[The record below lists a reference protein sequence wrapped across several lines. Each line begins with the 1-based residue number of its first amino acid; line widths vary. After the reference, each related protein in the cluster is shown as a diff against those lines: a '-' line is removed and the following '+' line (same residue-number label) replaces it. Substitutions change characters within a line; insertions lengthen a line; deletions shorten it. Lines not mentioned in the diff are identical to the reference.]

1 MKEVHITMTEN
12 LQNSQNKISRI
23 NELVSLLNGAS
34 LAYYGGNDEIM
45 SNFEWDSYFDELSK
59 LEKETGYVP
68 EDSPTHT
75 TGIDSDESES
85 GNREEHEFPALSLA
99 KTKKVSDL
107 IEWAGDRNIY
117 LSYKLD
123 GLTLVLTYDNG
134 TLTKILTRG
143 SGVAGNNITV
153 LKDVISGFPQSI
165 SYKGH
170 MVVRGEATI
179 SYSDFEEI
187 NTLMDD
193 DEKYAN
199 PRNLASGTLALD
211 DPNKVKER
219 HVTFNAFTLVH
230 IDDDIPNWGE
240 RMAFLKKEGFT
251 TVEYTLCNAGNVS
264 EIIDIYTKKV
274 EDGIMDIPVDGL
286 VICYEDD
293 IFARTGSVT
302 GHHATR
308 AGLAFKWAD
317 VSAFS
322 KLKYVEWSCA
332 ASTISPVAVF
342 EPVLLEGTTVSR
354 ASLCNISEMERLNIG
369 EGCTV
374 EVIKANKIIPKVI
387 SVKDSAGKFII
398 PDKCPV
404 CGENTSVMISE
415 KSKTKT
421 LHCNNPDCS
430 AKMGKKFARF
440 VSKPGMDIDG
450 LSIQTMLKFINVGYL
465 KDYADIYHLNAHAG
479 EIMAEEGF
487 GEKSVANMLDAI
499 EKSRSVKAVNFIYAL
514 CIPMIGLDAAKK
526 IVGNLGFDG
535 FLSRLDGGL
544 GFEDIDGIGPEKS
557 QSVMEWYAN
566 PKNANELSLLLKEL
580 NLSET
585 EAKNLSDGLMAGIT
599 FVITG
604 DVHTFKNRDE
614 FKAYVEA
621 NGGKVAGSV
630 SSKTDFLV
638 NNDKESSSSKN
649 KKAKELNI
657 PIISEDEFIEKYGR

>member
-1 MKEVHITMTEN
+1 MKEDCTIMTEN
-12 LQNSQNKISRI
+12 LQNRQDKITRI
-23 NELVSLLNGAS
+23 EELVTLLNRAS
-34 LAYYGGNDEIM
+34 AAYYGGNDEIM

-59 LEKETGYVP
+59 LENETGYVS
-68 EDSPTHT
+68 EDSPTHS
-75 TGIDSDESES
+75 TGTDSDESES

-107 IEWAGDRNIY
+107 QEWAGDRNIY

-123 GLTLVLTYDNG
+123 GLTLVITYDNG
-134 TLTKILTRG
+134 SLTKILTRG
-143 SGVAGNNITV
+143 NGTTGNNITI
-153 LKDVISGFPQSI
+153 LKDVISGFPQTI

-187 NTLMDD
+187 NALMED

-230 IDDDIPNWGE
+230 IDDDIPNWGD
-240 RMAFLKKEGFT
+240 RMAFLKKEGFI
-251 TVEYTLCNAGNVS
+251 TVEHTLCNAGNVS
-264 EIIDIYTKKV
+264 QIIDIYTKKV
-274 EDGIMDIPVDGL
+274 EDGSMDIPVDGL

-293 IFARTGSVT
+293 IYARTGSVT

-317 VSAFS
+317 VSAPS
-322 KLKYVEWSCA
+322 KLKYIEWSCA

-342 EPVLLEGTTVSR
+342 EPVSLEGTTVSR
-354 ASLCNISEMERLNIG
+354 ASLCNISEMERLGIG
-369 EGCTV
+369 DGCTV

-387 SVKDSAGKFII
+387 SVKDSSGNFVI

-404 CGENTSVMISE
+404 CGENTTVIVSE

-440 VSKPGMDIDG
+440 VSKTGMDIDG

-465 KDYADIYHLNAHAG
+465 KDYADIYHLNAYSG
-479 EIMAEEGF
+479 QIMAEEGF
-487 GEKSVANMLDAI
+487 GEKSVANMLEAI

-526 IVGNLGFDG
+526 IVGNLGFEG
-535 FLSRLDGGL
+535 FLSRLETGL

-557 QSVMEWYAN
+557 QSVMTWYSN
-566 PKNANELSLLLKEL
+566 PKNSNELSLLLKEL

-585 EAKNLSDGLMAGIT
+585 EARNTSDGALSGVT

-614 FKAYVEA
+614 FKTYVEA
-621 NGGKVAGSV
+621 KGGKVAGSV

-649 KKAKELNI
+649 KKAKELGI
-657 PIISEDEFIEKYGR
+657 PIISEDDFIEKYGH

>member
-1 MKEVHITMTEN
+1 MKEVRITMTEN
-12 LQNSQNKISRI
+12 LQNSQDKILRI
-23 NELVSLLNGAS
+23 NELVSLLNEAS

-75 TGIDSDESES
+75 TGINSDESES

-99 KTKKVSDL
+99 KTKKISDL

-134 TLTKILTRG
+134 ALTKILTRG

-153 LKDVISGFPQSI
+153 LKDVISGFPQRI

-199 PRNLASGTLALD
+199 PRNLASGTLALE

-240 RMAFLKKEGFT
+240 RMAFLKKEGFV

-387 SVKDSAGKFII
+387 SVKDSTGKFII
-398 PDKCPV
+398 PNKCPV

>member
-1 MKEVHITMTEN
+1 MTEN

-99 KTKKVSDL
+99 KTKKISDL

-240 RMAFLKKEGFT
+240 RMAFLKKEGFV

-387 SVKDSAGKFII
+387 SVKDSTGKFII
-398 PDKCPV
+398 PNKCPV

-535 FLSRLDGGL
+535 FLSRLNGGL

-657 PIISEDEFIEKYGR
+657 PIISEDEFIEKYGH

>member
-99 KTKKVSDL
+99 KTKKISDL

-387 SVKDSAGKFII
+387 SVKDSTGKFII
-398 PDKCPV
+398 PNKCPV

-657 PIISEDEFIEKYGR
+657 PIISEDEFIEKYGH

>member
-1 MKEVHITMTEN
+1 MTEN

-99 KTKKVSDL
+99 KTKKISDL

-199 PRNLASGTLALD
+199 PRNLASGTLALE

-387 SVKDSAGKFII
+387 SVKDSTGKFII

-585 EAKNLSDGLMAGIT
+585 EAKNLSDGLMAGVT

-657 PIISEDEFIEKYGR
+657 PIISEDEFIEKYGH

>member
-1 MKEVHITMTEN
+1 MTEN

>member
-1 MKEVHITMTEN
+1 MTEN

-99 KTKKVSDL
+99 KTKKISDL

-387 SVKDSAGKFII
+387 SVKDSTGKFII
-398 PDKCPV
+398 PNKCPV

-535 FLSRLDGGL
+535 FLSRLNGGL

-657 PIISEDEFIEKYGR
+657 PIISEDEFIEKYGH

>member
-1 MKEVHITMTEN
+1 MTEN
-12 LQNSQNKISRI
+12 LQNNNIKKDRI
-23 NELVSLLNGAS
+23 FELVDLLNRAS
-34 LAYYGGNDEIM
+34 MAYYGGNDEIM

-59 LEKETGYVP
+59 LEKETGFIL
-68 EDSPTHT
+68 ENSPTHS

-99 KTKKVSDL
+99 KTKKISDL

-123 GLTLVLTYDNG
+123 GLTLVITYDNG

-143 SGVAGNNITV
+143 SGVAGNNITI
-153 LKDVISGFPQSI
+153 LKDVISGFPQTI

-230 IDDDIPNWGE
+230 IDDDIPNWGD
-240 RMAFLKKEGFT
+240 RMAFLKKEGFV
-251 TVEYTLCNAGNVS
+251 TVEYTLCNAQNVS
-264 EIIDIYTKKV
+264 EVIDMYTKKV
-274 EDGIMDIPVDGL
+274 EDGSMDIPVDGL

-293 IFARTGSVT
+293 IYARTGSVT

-317 VSAFS
+317 VSALS

-369 EGCTV
+369 DNCTV

-387 SVKDSAGKFII
+387 SVKDSTGKFTI
-398 PDKCPV
+398 PDRCPV

-440 VSKPGMDIDG
+440 VSKSGMDIDG

-465 KDYADIYHLNAHAG
+465 KDYADIYHLKAHAG

-535 FLSRLDGGL
+535 FVLRLENGL
-544 GFEDIDGIGPEKS
+544 GFEDIEGIGPEKS
-557 QSVMEWYAN
+557 QSVMDWYAN
-566 PKNANELSLLLKEL
+566 PKNAKELSVLIGEL
-580 NLSET
+580 TLSET
-585 EAKNLSDGLMAGIT
+585 EAKNLSDGSMAGIT

-614 FKAYVEA
+614 FKTYVEA

-638 NNDKESSSSKN
+638 NNDKESQSSKN

-657 PIISEDEFIEKYGR
+657 PIISEDEFIEKYGH

>member
-99 KTKKVSDL
+99 KTKKISDL

-153 LKDVISGFPQSI
+153 LKDVISGFPQRI

-387 SVKDSAGKFII
+387 SVKDSTGKFII

>member
-1 MKEVHITMTEN
+1 MKEVRITMTEN
-12 LQNSQNKISRI
+12 LQKSQDKILRI
-23 NELVSLLNGAS
+23 NELVSLLNEAS

-99 KTKKVSDL
+99 KTKKISDL

-134 TLTKILTRG
+134 ALTKILTRG

-153 LKDVISGFPQSI
+153 LKDVISGFPQRI

-240 RMAFLKKEGFT
+240 RMAFLKKEGFV

-387 SVKDSAGKFII
+387 SVKDSTGKFII
-398 PDKCPV
+398 PNKCPV

>member
-1 MKEVHITMTEN
+1 MTEN
-12 LQNSQNKISRI
+12 LQNSQDKILRI
-23 NELVSLLNGAS
+23 NELVSLLNEAS

-75 TGIDSDESES
+75 TGINSDESES

-99 KTKKVSDL
+99 KTKKISDL

-134 TLTKILTRG
+134 ALTKILTRG

-153 LKDVISGFPQSI
+153 LKDVISGFPQRI

-240 RMAFLKKEGFT
+240 RMAFLKKEGFV

-387 SVKDSAGKFII
+387 SVKDSTGKFII
-398 PDKCPV
+398 PNKCPV

-465 KDYADIYHLNAHAG
+465 KDYADIYHLNVHAG

-585 EAKNLSDGLMAGIT
+585 EAKNLSDGLMTGIT

-614 FKAYVEA
+614 FKAYVES

-657 PIISEDEFIEKYGR
+657 PIISEDEFIEKYGH